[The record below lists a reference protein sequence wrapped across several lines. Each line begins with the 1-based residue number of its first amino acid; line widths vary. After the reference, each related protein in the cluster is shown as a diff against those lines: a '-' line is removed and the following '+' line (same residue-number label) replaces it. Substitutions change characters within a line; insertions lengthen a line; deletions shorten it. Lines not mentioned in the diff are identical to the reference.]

1 MNRPLVL
8 CYHAISPTW
17 SAGLSVTPEA
27 FESQIA
33 FLLERGWTA
42 ATFAE
47 VVRVPPAKTIAITFD
62 DAFASV
68 KTYAL
73 PILRRLGAPATV
85 FAPTDYVSRQ
95 APLAWL
101 GLHHWDHG
109 PDATELTPMSW
120 DDLGELAELGWEI
133 GSHTR
138 SHPLLTRILDDDR
151 LAAELAESR
160 RECADRIG
168 RPVTTI
174 AYPYGDVDDR
184 VQALTRQ
191 AGYEAAA
198 ALGWPIGS
206 ADPFRFPRIGVY
218 NKDSSRRF
226 RFKVGRWAHM
236 NAAGKLI
243 TRRAA
248 NAVRY

>member
-1 MNRPLVL
+1 MNRPFVL

-27 FESQIA
+27 FESQIS
-33 FLLERGWTA
+33 FLLGRGWRA

-47 VVRVPPAKTIAITFD
+47 VVRSAPAKTIAITFD
-62 DAFASV
+62 DAFSSV

-85 FAPTDYVSRQ
+85 FAPSDYISRQ

-101 GLHHWDHG
+101 GLDHWSDG
-109 PDATELTPMSW
+109 PDAAELTPMSW
-120 DDLGELAELGWEI
+120 EDLGELADLGWEI

-138 SHPLLTRILDDDR
+138 SHPLLTRVLDDDR

-160 RECADRIG
+160 QECAARIG

-174 AYPYGDVDDR
+174 AYPYGDVDKR
-184 VQALTRQ
+184 VRTQTRQ

-198 ALGWPIGS
+198 ALGWPSG
-206 ADPFRFPRIGVY
+206 APDPFMFPRIGVY
-218 NKDSSRRF
+218 NKDSPRRF
-226 RFKVGRWAHM
+226 RVKVGRWSHM
-236 NAAGKLI
+236 TPAGKLI
-243 TRRAA
+243 ARRAA
-248 NAVRY
+248 HADRY